1 LLFYKTVIMKTED
14 YTLRG
19 CASQSIKDGSYCNPH
34 SCNKLNVFNDLR
46 NYPTTSNTP
55 DIVEIRFKNT
65 RKDFYTNVNKLILT
79 EGDMVAVEASPG
91 HDIGTVS
98 LTGELVREQMKR
110 KKVPFDSK
118 LKIVYRKVKTTDIEK
133 WEGATAR
140 ENDIM
145 LKTRKIS
152 KRLNL
157 NMKIGDVEFQG
168 DGTKAIFYYISDRR
182 VDFRELIRVLA
193 DEFGIRIEMRQI
205 GARQEAGII
214 GGIGSCGRELCCS
227 SWMTDFVSVS
237 TDTAREQQL
246 SMNPQKLAGQCGKLK
261 CCLNFEKETYKDAI
275 KAFPPKRSLETE
287 AGTAYFMKID
297 VFKGLVWYSFK
308 KYGPEN
314 VTAIPIDRV
323 FEILEINKDG
333 KKPETLKDINDIPVS
348 KNISFDYG
356 DVVGQDS
363 LTRFD
368 NKNRRKKGNKRSS
381 NKRRQGN
388 KNKDK
393 QSAGNKPNTQ
403 QKTVEKKQ
411 ENKIQN
417 TENKPNPKKKF
428 RPKKKRFNPKKNTDN
443 QKPKDE
449 K

>member
-1 LLFYKTVIMKTED
+1 MKTED

-19 CASQSIKDGSYCNPH
+19 CASQSIKEGEYCNPH

-65 RKDFYTNVNKLILT
+65 RKAFFKNVNKLILT

-118 LKIVYRKVKTTDIEK
+118 LKIVYRKVKLSDIEK
-133 WEGATAR
+133 WEDATSR
-140 ENDIM
+140 ENKIM
-145 LKTRKIS
+145 LEARKIS
-152 KRLNL
+152 KRLKL

-168 DGTKAIFYYISDRR
+168 DGTKAIFYYISDKR

-227 SWMTDFVSVS
+227 SWMNDFVSVS

-261 CCLNFEKETYKDAI
+261 CCINFEKESYKDAI
-275 KAFPPKRSLETE
+275 KEFPSKRSLDTE
-287 AGTAYFMKID
+287 QGMAYFMKID

-308 KYGPEN
+308 RGAAEN
-314 VTAIPIDRV
+314 VTAISIARV
-323 FEILEINKDG
+323 SEIIEMNKDG
-333 KKPETLKDINDIPVS
+333 EKPETLKDENDIPIS

-368 NKNRRKKGNKRSS
+368 KKKGRRKNNKRSS
-381 NKRRQGN
+381 NNNRHKPNVKVGQN
-388 KNKDK
+388 PKPKTIKPESQSNTK
-393 QSAGNKPNTQ
+393 QS
-403 QKTVEKKQ
+403 
-411 ENKIQN
+411 N
-417 TENKPNPKKKF
+417 TENKEKPKFNSKKRRF
-428 RPKKKRFNPKKNTDN
+428 SKKKRPNNSN
-443 QKPKDE
+443 QNLNKKDE

>member
-65 RKDFYTNVNKLILT
+65 RKDFYKNVNKLILT

-110 KKVPFDSK
+110 KKVPFDTK
-118 LKIVYRKVKTTDIEK
+118 LKIVYRKVKTNDIEK

-275 KAFPPKRSLETE
+275 KGFPPKRSLETE
-287 AGTAYFMKID
+287 QGTAYFMKID

-308 KYGPEN
+308 KYGAEN
-314 VTAIPIDRV
+314 VTAVSIDRV
-323 FEILEINKDG
+323 FEVLEINKDG
-333 KKPETLKDINDIPVS
+333 KKPETLKDENDIPVT
-348 KNISFDYG
+348 KNSSLDYS
-356 DVVGQDS
+356 DLAGQDS

-368 NKNRRKKGNKRSS
+368 NKNRRKKNKRSS
-381 NKRRQGN
+381 NKKRNNNHNKTNLNPKKVVGETKQG
-388 KNKDK
+388 
-393 QSAGNKPNTQ
+393 GTTQ
-403 QKTVEKKQ
+403 
-411 ENKIQN
+411 NQN
-417 TENKPNPKKKF
+417 TENKPKSN
-428 RPKKKRFNPKKNTDN
+428 KRFNPKKRRFPNKNKDN
-443 QKPKDE
+443 QNSNQNPKNE

>member
-1 LLFYKTVIMKTED
+1 MKNED

-19 CASQSIKDGSYCNPH
+19 CASQSIKDGAYCNPH
-34 SCNKLNVFNDLR
+34 SCNKLNVFNELR

-65 RKDFYTNVNKLILT
+65 RKAFFKNVNQLALK

-110 KKVPFDSK
+110 KGISFDSK
-118 LKIVYRKVKTTDIEK
+118 LKIVYRKVKLTDIEK
-133 WEGATAR
+133 WEDATSR
-140 ENDIM
+140 ENKVM
-145 LKTRKIS
+145 LEARKIA

-168 DGTKAIFYYISDRR
+168 DGTKAIFYYISDKR

-227 SWMTDFVSVS
+227 SWMSDFVSVS

-261 CCLNFEKETYKDAI
+261 CCINFEKATYKDAI
-275 KAFPPKRSLETE
+275 KEFPSKRTLDTE
-287 AGTAYFMKID
+287 QGLAYFMKID

-308 KYGPEN
+308 RNGAEN
-314 VTAIPIDRV
+314 VTAISIKRV
-323 FEILEINKDG
+323 NEIIEMNKDG
-333 KKPETLKDINDIPVS
+333 KKPELLKDDTDIHAS
-348 KNISFDYG
+348 KSVSFDYG

-368 NKNRRKKGNKRSS
+368 KKKGRRKN
-381 NKRRQGN
+381 NKRRN
-388 KNKDK
+388 KNLKQGQSFNKANTNNNQEKSEEKDK
-393 QSAGNKPNTQ
+393 TKNPNKVVN
-403 QKTVEKKQ
+403 KT
-411 ENKIQN
+411 
-417 TENKPNPKKKF
+417 KPKFKPKKRRF
-428 RPKKKRFNPKKNTDN
+428 PKNKNN
-443 QKPKDE
+443 NNKQNSKPDSKNE